1 MKRKQ
6 FKFDAYLFLF
16 PYLSLILTIM
26 ICLDNWEI
34 IRNKDT
40 VIYTYIENAKEGKLG
55 YGINKGR
62 QNHIPFNGLEE
73 GDIILGG
80 NTDCSYGYF
89 SHAGIYAGDKQV
101 MEAYADLGVSQ
112 QDISHYWDYEKVCLL
127 RVEAEQGKKKEA
139 VAYVKSFEGG
149 LFYPLAFKPGDR
161 LWNCSKIIWK
171 AYYEQGIN
179 LDPDD
184 DLWIAPD
191 NFYCSPLLTIIS
203 EKGR

>member
-1 MKRKQ
+1 MKKKQ
-6 FKFDAYLFLF
+6 FRSFAYLFIF

-26 ICLDNWEI
+26 ICLDNWNI

-55 YGINKGR
+55 YGFNKGS
-62 QNHIPFNGLEE
+62 QNHITFKDLEE

-80 NTDCSYGYF
+80 NSDCAYGYF
-89 SHAGIYAGDKQV
+89 SHVGIYAGENQV
-101 MEAYADLGVSQ
+101 MEAYADLGVHL

-127 RVEAEQGKKKEA
+127 RVEAEVEKKQKA

-171 AYYEQGIN
+171 AYYEQGLN
-179 LDPDD
+179 LDPAN

-191 NFYCSPLLTIIS
+191 TFCDSPLLTIIT